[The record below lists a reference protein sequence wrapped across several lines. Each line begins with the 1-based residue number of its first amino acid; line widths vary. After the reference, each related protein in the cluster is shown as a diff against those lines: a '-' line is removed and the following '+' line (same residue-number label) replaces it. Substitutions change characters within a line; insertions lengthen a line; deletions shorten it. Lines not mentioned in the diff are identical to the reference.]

1 MPADGIGIGCCPAG
15 IDLHISADGPAK
27 RLQPLQ
33 EGSEPCLVMRIVR
46 RCGEEHADAPH
57 PLALLRARRER
68 PRCSRAAEQRDEL
81 APLHSITSSA
91 MASTPGGIMRP
102 SVLAVLRLTMSS
114 NFVGCRTGSSAGFS
128 PLRMR
133 PT

>member
-1 MPADGIGIGCCPAG
+1 MPADGIGIRRCPAG

-68 PRCSRAAEQRDEL
+68 PRGCRATEQRDEF
-81 APLHSITSSA
+81 AALHSITSSA
-91 MASTPGGIMRP
+91 VASSASGTFNP
-102 SVLAVLRLTMSS
+102 SFFAVLMLMTSS
-114 NFVGCRTGSSAGFS
+114 N
-128 PLRMR
+128 L
-133 PT
+133 

>member
-1 MPADGIGIGCCPAG
+1 MPADGIGIRRCPAG

-57 PLALLRARRER
+57 PLALLRARHKR
-68 PRCSRAAEQRDEL
+68 PRGRRTAAEKGDKL
-81 APLHSITSSA
+81 AALHLRGHSITSSTL
-91 MASTPGGIMRP
+91 ASSCGGTSRP
-102 SVLAVLRLTMSS
+102 RVLAVLMLMTNS
-114 NFVGCRTGSSAGFS
+114 NLVGCWTGKSAD
-128 PLRMR
+128 
-133 PT
+133 

>member
-1 MPADGIGIGCCPAG
+1 MPADGIGIRRCPAG

-57 PLALLRARRER
+57 PLALLRARSDG
-68 PRCSRAAEQRDEL
+68 PRDRRAAEQRDEL
-81 APLHSITSSA
+81 PPSHSISSSA
-91 MASTPGGIMRP
+91 RNWIELGTSMP
-102 SVLAVLRLTMSS
+102 SALAVCMLITNS
-114 NFVGCRTGSSAGFS
+114 NFVDCKTGRSAGFA
-128 PLRMR
+128 PLR
-133 PT
+133 T

>member
-1 MPADGIGIGCCPAG
+1 MPADGIGIRRCPAG

-57 PLALLRARRER
+57 PLALLRPRRER
-68 PRCSRAAEQRDEL
+68 PRDRAGKQGDEL
-81 APLHSITSSA
+81 APSHSITSSA
-91 MASTPGGIMRP
+91 SASSLSGIWRP
-102 SVLAVLRLTMSS
+102 SAFAVFRLITNS
-114 NFVGCRTGSSAGFS
+114 NLVGCWTGSSPG
-128 PLRMR
+128 
-133 PT
+133 